1 MTSRIPVELFPEH
14 LLGIRELTDTDDLL
28 ELILAADGF
37 IESMDNQIQELARD
51 AARYQYLSQMV
62 PYMIE
67 QAVSRGIATPVE
79 EMVARYPQVEEYLDQ
94 LIDQGIPQ

>member
-14 LLGIRELTDTDDLL
+14 LLGLRELTDTDDLL

-37 IESMDNQIQELARD
+37 IENMDTQIIELSRD
-51 AARYQYLSQMV
+51 AARYQLLSQMV

-67 QAVSRGIATPVE
+67 QAVARGIATPVE
-79 EMVARYPQVEEYLDQ
+79 EMVARFPQVEAYLDS
-94 LIDQGIPQ
+94 LIEEGLPQ